1 LKPLRVSRL
10 NAYIRRILS
19 SDPVLMNVSVIGEIT
34 NFRRHG
40 SGHVYFSLRDENS
53 KMNCFLPSDVYGSLP
68 MSIGDGREVT
78 ATGRID
84 VYERGGT
91 YSLYIREL
99 ALEGAGGLAAAF
111 EEQKRR
117 LMEEGLFDPDAKKSL
132 PAFPLTV
139 ALVTSATGAAV
150 EDMLKIIQAKN
161 DVVDILIYPTLV
173 QGPDAAAQI
182 AGGVGYVNERYPQTD
197 VMIVGRGGGS
207 AEELWA
213 FNEEVVA
220 RAIFA
225 SEIPVISAVGHET
238 DVTIAD
244 FVADARAETPSAAA
258 EMAVPDIAEIQADMN
273 GAYHT
278 VREGFSA
285 LLTHMRLRMDACAMP
300 RLGAM
305 LGDRIGMWDARAGG
319 AFASMRARAE
329 AVVREGQGAAG
340 SAYAR
345 LRASDPARIMSL
357 GYAALM
363 KDGRPLRS
371 AEALNVGDAVTARFA
386 DGVANLTVDGVM
398 IDKNAV

>member
-1 LKPLRVSRL
+1 LKPIRVSRL

-34 NFRRHG
+34 NFKRHS
-40 SGHVYFSLRDENS
+40 SGHVYFSLRDENA
-53 KMNCFLPSDVYGSLP
+53 KVNCFLPSDVYASLP
-68 MSIGDGREVT
+68 MNIGDGREAT
-78 ATGRID
+78 ATGRVD

-117 LMEEGLFDPDAKKSL
+117 LMEEGLFDPAAKKLL
-132 PAFPLTV
+132 PAFPLTI

-161 DVVDILIYPTLV
+161 DVVDILIYSTLV

-213 FNEEVVA
+213 FNEEAVA

-258 EMAVPDIAEIQADMN
+258 EMAVPDIAEIRAGMDD
-273 GAYHT
+273 AYHT
-278 VREGFSA
+278 AREGFSA

-305 LGDRIGMWDARAGG
+305 LGDRIGMWDARAAG
-319 AFASMRARAE
+319 AFASVRAGAE
-329 AVVREGQGAAG
+329 AAVREGQGAAG

-345 LRASDPARIMSL
+345 LRASDPARIMSM

-371 AEALNVGDAVTARFA
+371 AAELNAGDAVTARFA
-386 DGVANLTVDGVM
+386 DGAANLTVDGVM